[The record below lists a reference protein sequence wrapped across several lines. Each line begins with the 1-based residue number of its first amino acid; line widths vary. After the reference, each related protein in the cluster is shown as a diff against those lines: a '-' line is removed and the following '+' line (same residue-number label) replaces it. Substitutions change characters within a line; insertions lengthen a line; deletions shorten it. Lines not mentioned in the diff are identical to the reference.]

1 MKQSQFTGRRVEFC
15 LIDGS
20 IQSYDTAVVDIK
32 RPLLRGEIPVVVMKT
47 PVLDL
52 VMGSLPQIVD
62 SFVFVEASRDVL
74 SEQGNDSQILA
85 INESKPR

>member
-15 LIDGS
+15 FIDGS